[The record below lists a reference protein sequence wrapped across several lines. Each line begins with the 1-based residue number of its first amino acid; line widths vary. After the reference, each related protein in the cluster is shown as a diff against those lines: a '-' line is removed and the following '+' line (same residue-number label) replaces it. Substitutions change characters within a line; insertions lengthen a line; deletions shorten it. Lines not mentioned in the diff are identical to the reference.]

1 MQLEQL
7 PRGAREFSDTLL
19 LDQQAVSPER
29 NTRVIRHVTSASGR
43 ADFQIEEMNM
53 STPNPNPLGTSKGK
67 AAEMGQKVTDT
78 IDENRGVAASGLE
91 SAAGA
96 LRERADTLP
105 GGERVANAAHATAN
119 AVGVAADYV
128 RDTDVKA
135 MVADVQTLVK
145 NNPGVALLTA
155 AALGFLIARTFSRD

>member
-1 MQLEQL
+1 M
-7 PRGAREFSDTLL
+7 A
-19 LDQQAVSPER
+19 
-29 NTRVIRHVTSASGR
+29 
-43 ADFQIEEMNM
+43 
-53 STPNPNPLGTSKGK
+53 TPNADSLGVSKGK
-67 AAEMGQKVTDT
+67 AAEMGQKVADK
-78 IDENRGVAASGLE
+78 IDENRGAAASGLE

-96 LRERADTLP
+96 LREKADTLP

-128 RDTDVKA
+128 RDNDVKA
-135 MVADVQTLVK
+135 MVADVQKLVK